1 MTKKK
6 IYAVG
11 LGPGAA
17 DLITPRAEKILQE
30 CETISGYGTYLKQF
44 PEMFEGKK
52 IITTGMTGEV
62 ERCRLALEAA
72 AAGERVAVI
81 SSGDAGVYGMAGLL
95 MELIAEDEVF
105 SDVEVEVI
113 PGITAASAAAAILGA
128 PLMND
133 FVVLSLS
140 DLLTPR
146 EVIMQRVEAVAK
158 ADLVCALYNPASRK
172 RRELITETAAVF
184 RAERGDDVPVG
195 VVHYAERPGQEA
207 VLSTLGDIP
216 FDSIAMNTVV
226 IIGNSQTVVHNGK
239 IVTLRGYTGFKE

>member
-1 MTKKK
+1 MEKKK

-11 LGPGAA
+11 LGPGAT
-17 DLITPRAEKILQE
+17 DLLTPRAEKILKT

-44 PEMFEGKK
+44 PEIFEGKK

-62 ERCRLALEAA
+62 ERCRLALEAT
-72 AAGERVAVI
+72 AAGESVAVI

-95 MELIAEDEVF
+95 MELIAEDEAF
-105 SDVEVEVI
+105 SGIEVEVI

-146 EVIMQRVEAVAK
+146 DVIIQRVEAVAK
-158 ADLVCALYNPASRK
+158 ADLVCALYNPASKK
-172 RRELITETAAVF
+172 RRDLIVETVEVF
-184 RAERGDDVPVG
+184 RAERGNDIPVG
-195 VVHYAERPGQEA
+195 LVHYAERPGQEA
-207 VLSTLGDIP
+207 IITVLGDIP
-216 FDSIAMNTVV
+216 FDSIAMNSVV
-226 IIGNSQTVVHNGK
+226 IIGNSQTVVHDGK
-239 IVTLRGYTGFKE
+239 MLTLRGYTGFQE